1 MANLADF
8 TAANT
13 AFVAAFTDGDKP
25 MPPARKALVITCMDG
40 GFAQGWR
47 GRHAAHKDPRAPTP

>member
-8 TAANT
+8 TAANS

-40 GFAQGWR
+40 GLTPEWQ
-47 GRHAAHKDPRAPTP
+47 GRHAAH